1 MNNIILSTNNI
12 SSTETL
18 KENIQKWV
26 VIDTQMKLVN
36 EKVKRMRDIK
46 HKLSEN
52 ICDYMIHNKLE
63 NKKISITDG
72 ELKIYEK
79 TDYSPLTFTYIERT
93 LAEIIPDKQHVEYI
107 IQHLKD
113 KRDITKTKDIRR
125 TQHTNTDKIKN

>member
-26 VIDTQMKLVN
+26 LIDTQQKLIN
-36 EKVKRMRDIK
+36 EKIKKMREVKNN
-46 HKLSEN
+46 LGEN
-52 ICDYMIHNKLE
+52 ICNYMTQHNLE

-79 TDYSPLTFTYIERT
+79 TEYSPLTFTYIEKT
-93 LAEIIPDKQHVEYI
+93 LAEIIPDKDHVDYI

-113 KRDITKTKDIRR
+113 KREITKSKDIRR
-125 TQHTNTDKIKN
+125 TQHTIKIKN